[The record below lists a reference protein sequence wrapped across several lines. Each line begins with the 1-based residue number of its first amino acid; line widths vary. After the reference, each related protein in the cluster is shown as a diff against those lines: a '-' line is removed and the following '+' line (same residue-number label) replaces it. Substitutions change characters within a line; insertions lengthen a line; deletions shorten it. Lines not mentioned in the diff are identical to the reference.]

1 MRVKPVSRL
10 LRDIDVFNVI
20 GLAVGIAA
28 NPCEEWEPGP
38 VRVHLYIP
46 IFEEA
51 G

>member
-10 LRDIDVFNVI
+10 LRDIKVFNVI

-28 NPCEEWEPGP
+28 NPCEEFGPGP
-38 VRVHLYIP
+38 MRVHLNIP
-46 IFEEA
+46 IFKEA